1 MTLDA
6 ARPLI
11 AYMTRLAQ
19 RHLPLCVVISDP
31 NITGLAAQQPASST
45 AVYQRAVAEMLL
57 QERQIVLDTLNRS
70 GVLTL
75 DVPADKL
82 SVSLINKYL
91 ELKGRGVL

>member
-1 MTLDA
+1 MA
-6 ARPLI
+6 
-11 AYMTRLAQ
+11 RLAQ

-31 NITGLAAQQPASST
+31 NITNLAAQPPRDSG

-57 QERQIVLDTLNRS
+57 DERRVVLDTLNRS

-82 SVSLINKYL
+82 TVSVINKYL
-91 ELKGRGVL
+91 ELKGRGAI